1 MSQAQHTILDASAKS
16 ERRPL
21 QVINEESDSEE
32 EVETVR
38 RRSIKKKQ
46 QKTKNEDLE
55 QLIDMEPDV
64 DEEQY
69 FDREKTKKVE
79 IEISDDQSD
88 EKADSQLQ
96 GKDNFDG
103 EGQQKNALN
112 SYLQMWGKKLL
123 GDALPNEEEQ
133 AKPPDPATQVRPGTS
148 SSKGSE
154 LTPVSKTAKRRT
166 KQLDKKKSHGPL
178 G

>member
-1 MSQAQHTILDASAKS
+1 
-16 ERRPL
+16 
-21 QVINEESDSEE
+21 
-32 EVETVR
+32 
-38 RRSIKKKQ
+38 
-46 QKTKNEDLE
+46 
-55 QLIDMEPDV
+55 MEPDV

-133 AKPPDPATQVRPGTS
+133 AKPPDPAT
-148 SSKGSE
+148 
-154 LTPVSKTAKRRT
+154 
-166 KQLDKKKSHGPL
+166 
-178 G
+178 